1 MQEQS
6 KSETKWFTFTV
17 VEFRSAMLLGY
28 FLYMFPH
35 IFKRCV
41 FVPECLPLNAALTV
55 LLKVNAMNLMR
66 KRIQQLK
73 YHLGLLFYCMC
84 LLLTVSGR
92 LQKCHKEGFSILPLM
107 ALLLSN

>member
-73 YHLGLLFYCMC
+73 YHLGLLF
-84 LLLTVSGR
+84 LLHVLAVNCKWKTSKVSQRGV
-92 LQKCHKEGFSILPLM
+92 FYSS
-107 ALLLSN
+107 SNGPSSL